1 MDEDLREK
9 LKSYFSAPADA
20 PISMKFAGWN
30 DDDYKK
36 LDALGVI
43 DPRTPE
49 EWKRYRA
56 FCEEFQK

>member
-20 PISMKFAGWN
+20 PINMKFAGWN

-36 LDALGVI
+36 TGRPWCHRPQNSGRVGEI
-43 DPRTPE
+43 PRIL
-49 EWKRYRA
+49 
-56 FCEEFQK
+56 